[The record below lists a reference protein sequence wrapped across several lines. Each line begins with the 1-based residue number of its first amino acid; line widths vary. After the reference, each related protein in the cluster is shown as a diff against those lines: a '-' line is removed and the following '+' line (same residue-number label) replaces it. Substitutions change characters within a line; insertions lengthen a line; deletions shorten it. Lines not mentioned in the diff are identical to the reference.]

1 MRQNDEFPVQDA
13 SVNANAI
20 VNVDFSYILFK
31 CYLSLFRMD
40 KHSFSALRPTSET
53 VQS

>member
-1 MRQNDEFPVQDA
+1 MRQNDGFPVQDA

-20 VNVDFSYILFK
+20 VNVDFLIYLFK

-40 KHSFSALRPTSET
+40 KHNYTALPPISET